1 MSKITQLSCLLVLTV
16 LASGC
21 ATMDE
26 GACQNA
32 DWYNQGVDDG
42 LTGHNRSRVDA
53 YAEDCGAFG
62 IPPDARAW
70 RAGWALGIEQFCTA
84 ERGYREGSEG
94 RSYGNS
100 CPEDIEPPFL
110 SGYLLGR
117 GLYDQRNRVEQERSE
132 LERTNDRLSRGDL
145 SDEQRRSLRRQR
157 SRQRDDLQ
165 QEEWRLRE
173 AAQRARAEGFP
184 AYY

>member
-1 MSKITQLSCLLVLTV
+1 MRKVTQLGLLLG
-16 LASGC
+16 LAAMTCGC
-21 ATMDE
+21 ATMNE
-26 GACQNA
+26 GECQNA

-42 LTGHNRSRVDA
+42 VAGHNRSRIDA
-53 YAEDCGAFG
+53 YADDCGEFG

-84 ERGYREGSEG
+84 ERGYEEGIEG

-100 CPEDIEPPFL
+100 CPEDIEPPFM
-110 SGYLLGR
+110 SAYLLGR
-117 GLYDQRNRVEQERSE
+117 GLYDQRSRVENERTE
-132 LERTNDRLSRGDL
+132 LERINDRLSRSDL

-157 SRQRDDLQ
+157 NRQRDDVA

-173 AAQRARAEGFP
+173 AAQRARAQGFP